1 MPLDT
6 ARAHTAAASLIMSE
20 GTTHQRDQA
29 ENTSHPHV
37 STVTR
42 QMGSEDARDQVRHIA
57 ARDARSR
64 PRLRRLLRSEQ
75 PDRATGCSSCS
86 TAVITGCTLATELT
100 DPSNE
105 AHNVE

>member
-42 QMGSEDARDQVRHIA
+42 QNSTWGPRTHAIKSGISLRATHARGPGFADFSDPSSLIEPLA
-57 ARDARSR
+57 ARAA
-64 PRLRRLLRSEQ
+64 RLR
-75 PDRATGCSSCS
+75 
-86 TAVITGCTLATELT
+86 
-100 DPSNE
+100 
-105 AHNVE
+105 